1 MFAHGKIWLR
11 LRVPSRVAPHQQAPM
26 FSGGVD
32 SRALQKP
39 DPIAAFAFGKVVVR
53 ETAMTGGYTHHRV
66 LKKKRTQHRM
76 RNLEFSIVYNIFLI
90 FLSKHISYNMYLSD
104 FVRIEFDIQSA

>member
-1 MFAHGKIWLR
+1 MFAHGKIWLH

-39 DPIAAFAFGKVVVR
+39 DPIAAFAFGKVVVC
-53 ETAMTGGYTHHRV
+53 ETAMTGGYTGRGGSQAEM
-66 LKKKRTQHRM
+66 TQHRSK
-76 RNLEFSIVYNIFLI
+76 NFGFSTVYNIFQT
-90 FLSKHISYNMYLSD
+90 FLSKYTYYNY
-104 FVRIEFDIQSA
+104 